1 MMPSLAGTR
10 ARPNAFI
17 VGAPRSGTTAMFR
30 LLGQHPDVS
39 VSAIKEP
46 YYFCTDF
53 HEESDRHHGRRLRFP
68 VRTEAEYLALF
79 RGPSRAVVL
88 EATPAY
94 LRSREAP
101 VNIHAFDPHALI
113 LVMVREPIELLRS
126 LHAKMLSR
134 GQEVLKNFR
143 EAIEAESA
151 RRTGLRLPSGLFWPS
166 SLYYSEWIAFAEQ
179 IERYRAVFSADR
191 VKVVVYDDFERNNVS
206 TYEEVVR
213 FLGLNG
219 SFQPAPERT
228 NKHRTVR
235 FPVLTRFLAWAGDL
249 PVKYVLSERLRR
261 EFGRAARRVYLKP
274 VTRAPLDPVLRRE
287 LGWRFRPEVERLS
300 AVLQRDLVSLWEYP
314 R

>member
-1 MMPSLAGTR
+1 MQSAAGTTR

-17 VGAPRSGTTAMFR
+17 VGAPRCGTTAMFS

-39 VSAIKEP
+39 VSDVKEP

-53 HEESDRHHGRRLRFP
+53 HEESDRHHGRRMRFP
-68 VRTEAEYLALF
+68 VRTEADYLALF
-79 RGPSRAVVL
+79 RGPTRPVVL

-101 VNIHAFDPHALI
+101 ASIHAFDPDARI

-143 EAIEAESA
+143 EAIEAESD
-151 RRTGLRLPSGLFWPS
+151 RRTGLRLPTGLFWPS

-179 IERYRAVFSADR
+179 IERYRAVFGAGR
-191 VKVVVYDDFERNNVS
+191 VKVVVHDDFERNNAS
-206 TYEEVVR
+206 TYGEVVR
-213 FLGLNG
+213 FLGLDA
-219 SFQPAPERT
+219 SFQPTPERT
-228 NKHRTVR
+228 NTHRTVR
-235 FPVLTRFLAWAGDL
+235 FPALTRSLAWAGDL
-249 PVKYVLSERLRR
+249 PVKYVLSERVRR
-261 EFGRAARRVYLKP
+261 QFGQVFRRVYLKP
-274 VTRAPLDPVLRRE
+274 VIRAPLDPVVRRE
-287 LGWRFRPEVERLS
+287 LMSRFRPEVERLS